1 MGWSI
6 LHSNVPDTN
15 SSCYV
20 TTSSGAKIQLNQICK
35 DYKPMENKN
44 VTVQILPNGNTE
56 TTIVGN
62 EPYTLPDGSVIQLV
76 GQIMRTTWPNGVRS
90 ELIPGAKGSGFQ
102 YYSPDGNKLLPR
114 QTIQLPD
121 GRVIEQELL

>member
-1 MGWSI
+1 
-6 LHSNVPDTN
+6 
-15 SSCYV
+15 
-20 TTSSGAKIQLNQICK
+20 
-35 DYKPMENKN
+35 MENKN